1 MMRWI
6 DVIGFAG
13 FAMVVLGTLLLFPSS
28 VDLMNWEYMLAG
40 LALWLAGFAFVIGWL
55 LLRWSV
61 QPRRP
66 LHKRPTVITPKPAK
80 ESSARQVS

>member
-28 VDLMNWEYMLAG
+28 VDRMNWEHGLEG
-40 LALWLAGFAFVIGWL
+40 LALWFAGFASVVGWL

-61 QPRRP
+61 RPRRS
-66 LHKRPTVITPKPAK
+66 LQKQPTVITPKLAN
-80 ESSARQVS
+80 ESGARQVS

>member
-13 FAMVVLGTLLLFPSS
+13 STLVVIGILFLFPSS
-28 VDLMNWEYMLAG
+28 PDHMTGGYALAG
-40 LALWLAGFAFVIGWL
+40 MALWFTGFASVVGWL

-61 QPRRP
+61 RPRNSVQKP
-66 LHKRPTVITPKPAK
+66 PTIITPKPAN
-80 ESSARQVS
+80 ESSARRVS